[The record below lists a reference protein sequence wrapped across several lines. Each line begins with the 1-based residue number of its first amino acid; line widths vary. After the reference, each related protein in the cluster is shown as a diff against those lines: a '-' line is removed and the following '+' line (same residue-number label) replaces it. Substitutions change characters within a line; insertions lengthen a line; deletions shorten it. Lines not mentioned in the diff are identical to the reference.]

1 MGGINLK
8 TRFVFIGVIALSLG
22 LWAINNSQALVDKDL
37 AAEESVRIAE
47 HQNNKL
53 SNVPAEPGNLGEK
66 PKSPE
71 YAQGELIVKLKEGK
85 TLEDISKL
93 NSKYN
98 VTSTE
103 KVFKETSSPEDTL
116 KQLKDKLAKLGTEHQ
131 SWYWQLDKNSQEYK
145 NYMAKIEKEK
155 EGLQTQIQAQ
165 EKLIAHL
172 EERQKRSPEG
182 LTPNTLENIYLL
194 KTNSKETN
202 IPLMMADYKANLSVE
217 YAEPNY
223 IAKAQV
229 FPVTL
234 PNDTYVDPD
243 QNGTWSTGAWGQ
255 SYEDM
260 WGLNKIQA
268 DKAWSI
274 SQGLGVIVA
283 VVDTGIDYNHE
294 DIAGNVWTNT
304 REILPNN
311 GIDDDNN
318 GYIDDY
324 YGYDFAYHDN
334 DPKDGNGHGTHCA
347 GIIAAVGN
355 NLKGIIGVAYKA
367 KVMAVKGLND
377 NGSGYYSDL
386 ANCIRYAAD
395 NGADVISNSWGGS
408 GTSQTIEEALQY
420 AYSKG
425 CLITAAAGNDNSDV
439 AAYHPA
445 NSKYVITVAAT
456 DQNDNKCYFSNY
468 GSKIDVAAPG
478 GNGSSNPY
486 NILSLLS
493 STHSVNLNSYIVGSS
508 YLRLGGT
515 SMACPY
521 VAGLAALVVGK
532 YPTYSLDAIKKAIYI
547 GAEDKGVQGWDTYYG
562 FGRINVLKTLQAE
575 SQQYLLARIR
585 SPRTN
590 QQFGQ
595 LIAIEGTAIGSNFS
609 RYIIEVGE
617 GVNPATWTK
626 SGITLN
632 NDGNA
637 EIIDGVLGKWDSSSF
652 VDGTHTIRLKVFD
665 LSGLSQEHKVSVTVN
680 NSIKAGWPQDTLAG
694 CSSYVDSPVMAD
706 IDNDKDLEVI
716 AGTYEG
722 LVYAWHHDGRLVNGW
737 PVYVGQQAMTPAAAD
752 IDKDGFM
759 EVVVGTNSSSQN
771 EKLFVFRYDG
781 TPYPG
786 NWPKGWGAQY
796 NYEINYISD
805 APALADLD
813 NDGFLEIIVG
823 GEDWKLHAWHYDGTV
838 VFGWPVSIQ
847 NSQGISTPAV
857 GDINLDGKPE
867 IVAVESGSGS
877 NGKIYA
883 WNRDGAPV
891 SGWPVNVEGSAY
903 PPVIGDIDG
912 DSQLEVVVNA
922 RAGLFAFKGNGTV
935 IPGWPKVSSYKS
947 LGDGVLALGD
957 LDGDGVAEVILA
969 AEGINASKVWVFKGN
984 GSTFGNWPYQFNFY
998 NPAWAYGAV
1007 VADVDGD
1014 AKQDVVVSAYDSYY
1028 SKEYLYIFEE
1038 NGGLLT
1044 GYPKQMDIEYSSIP
1058 ALGDADNNGSLEI
1071 AAFGRYKGVIP
1082 VPFYMYEFKQNV
1094 PQRRMDWPMFQCN
1107 SQHTGLYEMQDITP
1121 PAIPIVTDQG
1131 VYTTNTTTLS
1141 STWSS
1146 SDPESG
1152 IIEYK
1157 YAIGTSKGGIDVLN
1171 WTSVGV
1177 TTSVTVSGLSLQNG
1191 KTYYFSVKAKN
1202 GAGFESDA
1210 GYSDGITVDSTK
1222 PSTPVVTDGGT
1233 YTSSTTQ
1240 LTASWTS
1247 SDPES
1252 GITEYQYKITQGSTT
1267 GTIIR
1272 GWTSTG
1278 NANSVTATGLNLQ
1291 NGKTYYFS
1299 VKAKNGAGLWSSLGY
1314 SNGITMDNP
1323 PLIGTITPSSGTSS
1337 VNQPVTFTTIYSDP
1351 DGWQNIQYVYLLI
1364 NTSINGSKCFYG
1376 YYNQNTNRLYLRND
1390 ANTGWIGGYA
1400 PGSSYIIGNSY
1411 AKLDCSKTTV
1421 SGSGAGFTVKWNAT
1435 FKSTFTG
1442 TKNSYLYVKDDAN
1455 AYNDW
1460 IKKGSW
1466 TIK

>member
-1 MGGINLK
+1 MDRKRIQMNDVEPNKRRNKMSGINLK

-22 LWAINNSQALVDKDL
+22 LWVINNSQALVDKDL
-37 AAEESVRIAE
+37 AAEEPVRIAE
-47 HQNNKL
+47 HQDNKL
-53 SNVPAEPGNLGEK
+53 SDMPAEPAKPGEK
-66 PKSPE
+66 PKTPE

-85 TLEDISKL
+85 TLEDISEL

-116 KQLKDKLAKLGTEHQ
+116 KQLKDKLAKLDTEHE

-145 NYMAKIEKEK
+145 DYIAKIEKEK
-155 EGLQTQIQAQ
+155 EGLQTQIRAQ

-172 EERQKRSPEG
+172 GQRQKRASEG
-182 LTPNTLENIYLL
+182 VTPNTLENIYLL
-194 KTNSKETN
+194 KTSSKETN
-202 IPLMMADYKANLSVE
+202 IPLMMADYKANSGIE

-223 IAKAQV
+223 KAKVQM
-229 FPVTL
+229 T
-234 PNDTYVDPD
+234 PNDPYFFSS
-243 QNGTWSTGAWGQ
+243 NSWGQ
-255 SYEDM
+255 GYDDL
-260 WGLNKIQA
+260 WGLKKIQA
-268 DKAWSI
+268 DKAWDI
-274 SQGLGVIVA
+274 SQGEGVIVA

-294 DIAGNVWTNT
+294 DITQNIWTNPG
-304 REILPNN
+304 EISGN

-318 GYIDDY
+318 GYVDDY

-334 DPKDGNGHGTHCA
+334 DPKDGNGHGSHCA
-347 GIIAAVGN
+347 GTIAAVGN
-355 NLKGIIGVAYKA
+355 NAKGIIGVAYKA

-395 NGADVISNSWGGS
+395 NGADVISNSWGGY
-408 GTSQTIEEALQY
+408 GTSHAIEEALQY

-439 AAYHPA
+439 TGFHPA

-493 STHSVNLNSYIVGSS
+493 SNHSASLNNYIVGSS

-515 SMACPY
+515 SMACPH
-521 VAGLAALVVGK
+521 VAGLAALVVGR
-532 YPTYSLDAIKKAIYI
+532 YPDYSLDAIKKAIYI
-547 GAEDKGVQGWDTYYG
+547 GAEDKGVLGWDTYYG
-562 FGRINVLKTLQAE
+562 FGRINALKTLQAE

-585 SPRTN
+585 SPRIN

-595 LIAIEGTAIGSNFS
+595 LITIEGTVIGSNFS
-609 RYIIEVGE
+609 HYIIEVGE
-617 GVNPATWTK
+617 GVSPSTWTN
-626 SGITLN
+626 SGIILN
-632 NDGNA
+632 NDGKA
-637 EIIDGVLGKWDSSSF
+637 EVIDGILGKWDSSSS
-652 VDGTHTIRLKVFD
+652 VDGTHTVRLKTFD

-694 CSSYVDSPVMAD
+694 CSSYVDSSIMAD

-716 AGTYEG
+716 ASTYEG
-722 LVYAWHHDGRLVNGW
+722 LVYVWHHDGRLVNGW
-737 PVYVGQQAMTPAAAD
+737 PVYVGQQALTPAAAD

-805 APALADLD
+805 APLLADLD

-823 GEDWKLHAWHYDGTV
+823 GEDWKLHAWHKDGSV
-838 VFGWPVSIQ
+838 VLGWPVTIQ

-857 GDINLDGKPE
+857 GDINSDGKPE
-867 IVAVESGSGS
+867 IVAVESGSGY

-883 WNRDGAPV
+883 WNTDGTSV
-891 SGWPVNVEGSAY
+891 SGWPVNVEGSSY
-903 PPVIGDIDG
+903 PPVIGDING

-935 IPGWPKVSSYKS
+935 MPGWPKVSGDSYKS
-947 LGDGVLALGD
+947 LGDGVPALGD
-957 LDGDGVAEVILA
+957 LDGDGILEVILA
-969 AEGINASKVWVFKGN
+969 AGGINVSKVWVFKGD
-984 GSTFGNWPYQFNFY
+984 GSTFGNWPYLFNFY
-998 NPAWAYGAV
+998 NPARTYGAL

-1014 AKQDVVVSAYDSYY
+1014 AKQDVVVSAYDSVY
-1028 SKEYLYIFEE
+1028 SKEYLYVFKE
-1038 NGGLLT
+1038 NAALLI
-1044 GYPKQMDIEYSSIP
+1044 GYPKQLDIEYSSIP
-1058 ALGDADNNGSLEI
+1058 ALGDVDNNGTLEI

-1082 VPFYMYEFKQNV
+1082 VPFYVYELKQNV
-1094 PQRRMDWPMFQCN
+1094 PQRKMDWPMFQRN
-1107 SQHTGLYEMQDITP
+1107 SQHTGLYEMRDITP
-1121 PAIPIVTDQG
+1121 PTTPVVNDQG

-1141 STWSS
+1141 STWLS

-1152 IIEYK
+1152 IIEYQ
-1157 YAIGTSKGGIDVLN
+1157 YAIGTSQGGTDVLN
-1171 WTSVGV
+1171 WTSAGI

-1202 GAGFESDA
+1202 GAGLESNA
-1210 GYSDGITVDSTK
+1210 GYSDGIIVDNQ
-1222 PSTPVVTDGGT
+1222 PLV
-1233 YTSSTTQ
+1233 
-1240 LTASWTS
+1240 
-1247 SDPES
+1247 
-1252 GITEYQYKITQGSTT
+1252 
-1267 GTIIR
+1267 GTI
-1272 GWTSTG
+1272 
-1278 NANSVTATGLNLQ
+1278 V
-1291 NGKTYYFS
+1291 
-1299 VKAKNGAGLWSSLGY
+1299 
-1314 SNGITMDNP
+1314 
-1323 PLIGTITPSSGTSS
+1323 PSSGTSRKNQA
-1337 VNQPVTFTTIYSDP
+1337 VNFVTTYLDV
-1351 DGWQNIQYVYLLI
+1351 DGWQNIQYVYLLF
-1364 NTSINGSKCFYG
+1364 NTSIDGAKCFYG
-1376 YYNQNTNRLYLRND
+1376 YYNQNTNRLYLRNN

-1400 PGSSYIIGNSY
+1400 PGSSYIIENSY
-1411 AKLDCSKTTV
+1411 AKLNCSKTTV
-1421 SGSGAGFTVKWNAT
+1421 SGSGAGLTVNWNVT

-1442 TKNSYLYVKDDAN
+1442 AKNSYLYVKDDAN
-1455 AYNDW
+1455 AYNGW
-1460 IKKGSW
+1460 IQKGSW